1 MLLNKINV
9 VYINLEKRLDRKN
22 SVINE
27 FKKIGVEDPI
37 RFKAIEI
44 ENGALGCSMSHLK
57 CVENAKKNGF
67 EYLLLCEDDI
77 QFLNPELFLTQLNKF
92 FSSKIDWDVVI
103 ISGNNMI
110 PYITVND
117 FCIKVL
123 NCQTT
128 TGYIVKKTYYDKLI
142 ENYKE
147 GIKKLI
153 NEPTNNDFKIDKYW
167 FKLQRSDNWYLI
179 IPLTI
184 IQKEDYSDIEKKIT
198 NFSKYML
205 DYNKAY
211 KSLLSK

>member
-27 FKKIGVEDPI
+27 FKKIGVENPI

-77 QFLNPELFLTQLNKF
+77 QFLNPELFLTQLNQF
-92 FSSKIDWDVVI
+92 FTSKIDWDVVI

-184 IQKEDYSDIEKKIT
+184 IQKEDYSDIEKKVT